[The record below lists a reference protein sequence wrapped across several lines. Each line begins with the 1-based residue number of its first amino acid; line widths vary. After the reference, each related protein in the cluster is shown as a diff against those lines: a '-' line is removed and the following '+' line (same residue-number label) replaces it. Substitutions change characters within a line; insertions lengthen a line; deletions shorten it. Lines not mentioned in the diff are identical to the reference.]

1 MTKTRRYAVGVLGLL
16 CASAANAAITFTNIY
31 VQQNYYQTGGSTYV
45 DLMSSPLAALDA
57 SLGANGPGGNAKI
70 DFSVG
75 VTTPADFTSITVS
88 GPGFGSPQALNAPV
102 VNEHGE
108 YEADYIDYGF
118 SSLAALNAKYPL
130 GSTYTFTATA
140 SNPALSQTATK
151 TYDANRQPTSSP
163 GGPVVVPLLTAASY
177 ASLQSLNV
185 TLADTIAFNAPI
197 FGDGTTDLEF
207 AIIDATLHPFFES
220 GFQPPTTT
228 SLLLPANTLAANTQ
242 YTFLLGYHAFKNG
255 VEFENFTF
263 SEFTTAARSVP
274 EPPALTLV
282 AVALA
287 GLALAGRRKREYRS

>member
-1 MTKTRRYAVGVLGLL
+1 
-16 CASAANAAITFTNIY
+16 
-31 VQQNYYQTGGSTYV
+31 
-45 DLMSSPLAALDA
+45 MSSPLAALDA

-177 ASLQSLNV
+177 ASLQGLNV
-185 TLADTIAFNAPI
+185 ALADTIAFNAPI
-197 FGDGTTDLEF
+197 FGDGARRTWN
-207 AIIDATLHPFFES
+207 
-220 GFQPPTTT
+220 
-228 SLLLPANTLAANTQ
+228 SLLSTSRPCTRSSRLASNLPRPQVCCSRPIHSRRTPSTPL
-242 YTFLLGYHAFKNG
+242 
-255 VEFENFTF
+255 
-263 SEFTTAARSVP
+263 RSATMLSKTVLSSRITRSASSR
-274 EPPALTLV
+274 PPR
-282 AVALA
+282 
-287 GLALAGRRKREYRS
+287 GQSPSRRRSPWLPLHSPVSH